1 MIRPEVQ
8 NANHRNRQM
17 HETEESVL
25 QKLDDLIRWLDSPA
39 AQPPALRETLQQI
52 KFPEIDPKDLKDFDF
67 EQPMIQ
73 PARLP
78 VPKEVSVEQFLIDE
92 ASSK

>member
-1 MIRPEVQ
+1 MIRPETQ
-8 NANHRNRQM
+8 NTNYRNRQM
-17 HETEESVL
+17 HETDESIL
-25 QKLDDLIRWLDSPA
+25 KRMDDLIRWLDSPE

>member
-1 MIRPEVQ
+1 MLRPETQ
-8 NANHRNRQM
+8 NTNYRNRQL
-17 HETEESVL
+17 HETDESIL
-25 QKLDDLIRWLDSPA
+25 KRIDDLIRWLDSPA

>member
-1 MIRPEVQ
+1 MIRPETQ
-8 NANHRNRQM
+8 NANHRSRQQK
-17 HETEESVL
+17 ETEESVL
-25 QKLDDLIRWLDSPA
+25 KQVDDLIRWLDSPED
-39 AQPPALRETLQQI
+39 QPPALRATLASLHETERFRAMLS
-52 KFPEIDPKDLKDFDF
+52 
-67 EQPMIQ
+67 QPMIQ